1 VGTGP
6 LFASSSCSRS
16 IFAMPSPHN
25 PCKSDVGSHV
35 GPVQGEEGGLGEGE
49 GRQDERKTEE
59 RRRKGEEER
68 TAMRKQISL
77 TKRRRTRS
85 LYTTQTLQIDHTLSE

>member
-1 VGTGP
+1 
-6 LFASSSCSRS
+6 
-16 IFAMPSPHN
+16 M
-25 PCKSDVGSHV
+25 
-35 GPVQGEEGGLGEGE
+35 QGQEGGLGKGE

-85 LYTTQTLQIDHTLSE
+85 LYTTQTFKIDHLSASEFHQKPLPSLLS